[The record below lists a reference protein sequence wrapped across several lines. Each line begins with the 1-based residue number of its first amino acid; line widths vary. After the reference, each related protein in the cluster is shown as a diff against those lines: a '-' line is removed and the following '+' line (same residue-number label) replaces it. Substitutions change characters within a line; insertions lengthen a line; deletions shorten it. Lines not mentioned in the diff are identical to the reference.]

1 MAEIEYT
8 KQFKQRFMKANP
20 PEWQIIG
27 KATIE
32 AEGKS
37 YTIGT
42 IWQNAQGEIFIKTT
56 PSIHGAGQKIKLN
69 FKKEE
74 EKWEE

>member
-1 MAEIEYT
+1 MAKKSRFIENYL
-8 KQFKQRFMKANP
+8 RNNP

-37 YTIGT
+37 YTIGR

-69 FKKEE
+69 FKEQEE
-74 EKWEE
+74 WEE